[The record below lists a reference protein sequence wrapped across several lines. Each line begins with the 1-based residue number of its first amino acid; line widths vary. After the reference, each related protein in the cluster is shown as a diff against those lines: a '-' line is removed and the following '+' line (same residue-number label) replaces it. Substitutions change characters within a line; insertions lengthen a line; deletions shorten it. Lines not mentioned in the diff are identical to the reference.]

1 MSHPTLSKPQSKPQS
16 AAESHV
22 PCDASLPCS
31 LALGRM
37 QRSCVVVRILTK
49 QPLIRSMGLDCHI
62 WSACT
67 HLEPHRGLLFSQTSK
82 LRDPTKERCVFNTP
96 IHPEIGCK
104 FEAVAICSSSPT
116 KPFYLRNC
124 FNLFKNS
131 DLCWMGWVRDGKK
144 SREALNHNPRLL
156 HIQQG
161 EIVQIL
167 FRSTLSHIA
176 VTASTWHHTSA
187 LMKDTSKKSC

>member
-16 AAESHV
+16 AVESHV

-37 QRSCVVVRILTK
+37 QRSWVVVRILTK

-67 HLEPHRGLLFSQTSK
+67 HLELHRGLLFSQTSK
-82 LRDPTKERCVFNTP
+82 LRDPAKERCVFNTP

-104 FEAVAICSSSPT
+104 FEAVGICSSSPT
-116 KPFYLRNC
+116 KPFY
-124 FNLFKNS
+124 FNARSEIALIFFKNS
-131 DLCWMGWVRDGKK
+131 DLCWMGWVRDGEKAGRHSFTTQGSVIFNK
-144 SREALNHNPRLL
+144 VRYFSDPLCLTLQLL
-156 HIQQG
+156 Q
-161 EIVQIL
+161 
-167 FRSTLSHIA
+167 A
-176 VTASTWHHTSA
+176 PDMHTSA
-187 LMKDTSKKSC
+187 LVKDSSKQ